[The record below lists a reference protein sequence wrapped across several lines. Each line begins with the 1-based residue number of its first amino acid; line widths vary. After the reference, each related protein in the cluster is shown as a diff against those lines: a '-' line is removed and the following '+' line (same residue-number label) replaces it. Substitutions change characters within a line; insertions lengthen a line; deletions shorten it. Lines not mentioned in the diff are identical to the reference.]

1 MFNIKLFSDLVP
13 NSNILKLLIFSL
25 LITFSAER
33 GLFTFFLHEN
43 NYTISQ
49 ISFIQI
55 CFSMSLFFF
64 EIPTGYFADRFGRLS
79 SLYIGAILKT
89 ISLLGQYFF
98 VNSFIVETIFF
109 ILGALALSFISGSVT
124 SIIYQDLKDNSKE
137 YLFGGIFSLLQFFCS
152 LSLGLSMIFANSI
165 LKNYNWFGIYF
176 ITSIVTLSSIF
187 FILKIKIKINNNMNN
202 ENKFEIKDIAKELI
216 FILPKSLPFSIIYA
230 AMTPYF
236 LYSSI
241 LFNSQGFDK
250 GFSSAIVGFI
260 EIAGAIFTLIILYH
274 LKKISYK
281 YAYIF
286 VSIISFFMFFNFIY
300 NPFMAIIAFL
310 IANSTVLLIDVLYH
324 NYINDEIRDDRIRTS
339 VLSAVSFLDMLCIS
353 IGFYIYG
360 LLAMKFNPMLTM
372 SYLSIF
378 PLISAIILFLIRI
391 KKQ

>member
-1 MFNIKLFSDLVP
+1 
-13 NSNILKLLIFSL
+13 
-25 LITFSAER
+25 
-33 GLFTFFLHEN
+33 
-43 NYTISQ
+43 
-49 ISFIQI
+49 
-55 CFSMSLFFF
+55 
-64 EIPTGYFADRFGRLS
+64 
-79 SLYIGAILKT
+79 
-89 ISLLGQYFF
+89 
-98 VNSFIVETIFF
+98 
-109 ILGALALSFISGSVT
+109 
-124 SIIYQDLKDNSKE
+124 
-137 YLFGGIFSLLQFFCS
+137 
-152 LSLGLSMIFANSI
+152 
-165 LKNYNWFGIYF
+165 
-176 ITSIVTLSSIF
+176 
-187 FILKIKIKINNNMNN
+187 
-202 ENKFEIKDIAKELI
+202 
-216 FILPKSLPFSIIYA
+216 
-230 AMTPYF
+230 MTPYF